1 MKVCAI
7 SPFSIATTQEILN
20 FISTLNHELI
30 ILPGGAQNHPSIN
43 QIQNNINSLSTVFV
57 ETGHKKLSTRP
68 WIVSCNQTTK
78 MPVQLFAQTPRA
90 IDLDSLQKI
99 WAQRNHTIASKKIS
113 FAICGEVD
121 AFTVRGTVKFNRSL
135 PFSVLINPTHTIRG
149 RWNHLGRKLSN
160 LSLKKVVVHTA
171 NNNKNHHKL
180 STNLRIYKNGNIR
193 PVHQSG
199 NLSWSE
205 CKI

>member
-7 SPFSIATTQEILN
+7 SPFSIATAQEILS
-20 FISTLNHELI
+20 FIATLSHELI
-30 ILPGGAQNHPSIN
+30 ILPGGAPNHPTIK
-43 QIQNNINSLSTVFV
+43 QIQNNVNPKSTVFV
-57 ETGHKKLSTRP
+57 ETGYKKLSMRP
-68 WIVSCNQTTK
+68 WIVSKNQTTQ
-78 MPVQLFAQTPRA
+78 MPRQLFAQTPRSSN
-90 IDLDSLQKI
+90 LDALQNI
-99 WAQRNHTIASKKIS
+99 WAQRTHIISSKKVS

-121 AFTVRGTVKFNRSL
+121 AFTVRGTVKFNRRL
-135 PFSVLINPTHTIRG
+135 PFHILINPTHTVRG

-171 NNNKNHHKL
+171 NNNKNHNKL
-180 STNLRIYKNGNIR
+180 LTNLRIYKNGNIR
-193 PVHQSG
+193 PVHQIG